1 MLTSS
6 CQAANWE
13 GKASLFKNK
22 SKLSLFFLQP
32 SNSCHVLISELL
44 QDSETKDT
52 IYKHDCGTQGDSEQ
66 NKVLLLPENWRDLM
80 LNIVTPW
87 KFIFFLFFFHTHHHQ
102 HLDPISNLFRMFL
115 YDFVANRHRMWSYVT
130 SWSLCSS
137 LGVRHHS
144 WPILPLWKMSLGDL
158 CHLPK
163 ATEAGF
169 ELSI

>member
-1 MLTSS
+1 MGSFSLITPSPEPSYKQLSVCVLHSQTGVRYRRMLTSS

-66 NKVLLLPENWRDLM
+66 NKVLLLPENWRDLL

-87 KFIFFLFFFHTHHHQ
+87 KFIFFFFF
-102 HLDPISNLFRMFL
+102 FL
-115 YDFVANRHRMWSYVT
+115 HP
-130 SWSLCSS
+130 SS
-137 LGVRHHS
+137 PAPR
-144 WPILPLWKMSLGDL
+144 PYQ
-158 CHLPK
+158 
-163 ATEAGF
+163 
-169 ELSI
+169 